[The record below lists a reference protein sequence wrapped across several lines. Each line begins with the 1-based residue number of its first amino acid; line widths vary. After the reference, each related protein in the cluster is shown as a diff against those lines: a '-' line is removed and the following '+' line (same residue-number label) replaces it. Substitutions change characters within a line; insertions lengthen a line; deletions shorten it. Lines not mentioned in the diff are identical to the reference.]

1 MYVTYTRI
9 YGWSD
14 YGVESSYQPGYRLEN
29 MMWMTLLVY
38 DYIIPGEKEE
48 IDMNELSKV
57 VNAQLQQAAE
67 NLVRNRLMSDEFLD
81 FVQENTKP
89 LDTLMAYYK
98 CAIMEVETKFKVLNE
113 QFSLEYDRNPI
124 ESIKTRVKSLDGIV
138 RKVRRK
144 NIPLTLSAIEQNIND
159 IAGIRVVCSFPEDIY
174 LLADCL
180 LQQDDIR
187 LIEQKDY
194 IKHPKENGYRSLHL
208 IVAVPIFLQNEKR
221 EMKVE
226 VQLRTIAMDFWA
238 SLEHKVRY
246 KKNVPADETERLA
259 QELSECAQI
268 SADLDQRMQ
277 NIRTRLADAEL
288 QHPQKQ
294 KKDEQILLD
303 VLGL

>member
-1 MYVTYTRI
+1 
-9 YGWSD
+9 
-14 YGVESSYQPGYRLEN
+14 
-29 MMWMTLLVY
+29 
-38 DYIIPGEKEE
+38 
-48 IDMNELSKV
+48 MNELSKV

-159 IAGIRVVCSFPEDIY
+159 IGKVSAVISIWVERSFPEDIY